1 MRRYR
6 EPLSV
11 PTRPDIG
18 IAAIPLL
25 TNCRGVAGAR
35 VNDRDISENAHAD
48 FLHREATDR
57 HRSSGLCEKLFLVD
71 ERPVWVRAQ
80 EILGQDLVEPLNIA
94 MLHRMDVVAVERSQ
108 RIKVASGGR
117 VCVHGH
123 LHGTSLARPDEPLG
137 WTLSLSPAASKVTV
151 KALTR

>member
-25 TNCRGVAGAR
+25 TICRGVAGAR
-35 VNDRDISENAHAD
+35 MNDRDISENAHPD
-48 FLHREATDR
+48 FVGREAGDR
-57 HRSSGLCEKLFLVD
+57 HRSSGLSEKLFLVD
-71 ERPVWVRAQ
+71 ERPVGVRAQ

-94 MLHRMDVVAVERSQ
+94 MLHRMDVVAVECDQ
-108 RIKVASGGR
+108 RIKPASCGSVG
-117 VCVHGH
+117 
-123 LHGTSLARPDEPLG
+123 LHGRLYGTSVAWPD
-137 WTLSLSPAASKVTV
+137 
-151 KALTR
+151 